1 MSEYDFFFILYR
13 KGKEI
18 VVTNALRRIPR
29 VFSLVPLKINL
40 RECVLEKILGDS
52 CYLNFT

>member
-1 MSEYDFFFILYR
+1 MIFFILYS

-18 VVTNALRRIPR
+18 VVTNALSRRPH
-29 VFSLVPLKINL
+29 VFSLVPLKNNP
-40 RECVLEKILGDS
+40 RERVLGKLLGDS